1 MRRLTTALAKT
12 GALLTAVLLLLGT
25 AYLLFGWSLEQSPH
39 QAQYRLTS
47 YWTPA
52 DGTPLN
58 QPYGI
63 DVDPRNGNVLITDAA
78 NQRVVVFDPSGR
90 VVRTFGEDGDGP
102 GQFALPAGV
111 AVGPKGDIYVADYN
125 QDRIQKFTE
134 NGEYLLE
141 WGEAGSGETQF
152 NSPSGL
158 AVDARGDV
166 YVADF
171 YNKVIKVFDPDG
183 GYLRQVGHPGHWR
196 LGALDYPTD
205 VDAGENGLLVA
216 DAYNYRVQLF
226 GPDSRPWA
234 AWGWHALWLW
244 PLPWGGTGGFG
255 EATGTAFG
263 AGQPWIHVADARN
276 YRVVM
281 LDEHGRFVTDYT
293 LAHRRG
299 GPFAPMQV
307 AVSPD
312 GRRVYATDL
321 ANDRVLVLTVKDGS

>member
-1 MRRLTTALAKT
+1 MTTGAVFATAL
-12 GALLTAVLLLLGT
+12 VLLGG
-25 AYLLFGWSLEQSPH
+25 AYLLWGWGMDLSPH
-39 QAQYRLTS
+39 QAQYRFTG
-47 YWTPA
+47 YWTQA
-52 DGTPLN
+52 EGMPLD

-63 DVDPRNGNVLITDAA
+63 AVDPRNGNVLVTDAA

-90 VVRTFGEDGDGP
+90 VVRTFGQNGDGP
-102 GQFALPAGV
+102 GQFALPTGV
-111 AVGPKGDIYVADYN
+111 AVGPQGHIYVADYN

-141 WGEAGSGETQF
+141 WGDSGSGETRF
-152 NSPSGL
+152 NSPNGL
-158 AVDARGDV
+158 AVDTNGDI

-171 YNKVIKVFDPDG
+171 YNKVIKVFGPDG
-183 GYLRQVGHPGHWR
+183 AYLRQVGHPGHWR

-205 VDAGENGLLVA
+205 VDTAEGRVLVA

-226 GPDSRPWA
+226 GADGRARA

-244 PLPWGGTGGFG
+244 PLPWDGTGGFG
-255 EATGTAFG
+255 EATGATFG
-263 AGQPWIHVADARN
+263 AGQPWTHVADARN

-281 LDEHGRFVTDYT
+281 LDERGRFVTDYT

-299 GPFAPMQV
+299 GPFAPMQL

-312 GRRVYATDL
+312 GQRVYATDL
-321 ANDRVLVLTVKDGS
+321 ANDRVIILSVREAS